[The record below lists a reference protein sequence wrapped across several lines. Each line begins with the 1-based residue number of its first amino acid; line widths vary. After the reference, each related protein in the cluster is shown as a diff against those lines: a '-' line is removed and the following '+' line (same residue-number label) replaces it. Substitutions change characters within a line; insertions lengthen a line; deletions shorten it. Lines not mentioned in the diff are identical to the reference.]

1 MPKVEIVKDT
11 VGRCIRN
18 LVAAIFTAFFGAILF
33 GLGAMDLDPLG
44 AIWNQWPHGARTP
57 GNLHVRNLD
66 DDLIARLK
74 RRAARH
80 GRSTEAEHREILRQA
95 LAGDVEPS
103 FDSLAAELRKLTRR
117 RKQTPSEVLLREG
130 REER

>member
-1 MPKVEIVKDT
+1 ME
-11 VGRCIRN
+11 
-18 LVAAIFTAFFGAILF
+18 L
-33 GLGAMDLDPLG
+33 AM
-44 AIWNQWPHGARTP
+44 T

-66 DDLIARLK
+66 DDLITRLK

-95 LAGDVEPS
+95 LAAEAEPS
-103 FDSLAAELRKLTRR
+103 FDILAAELRKLTKR

-130 REER
+130 RQER

>member
-1 MPKVEIVKDT
+1 
-11 VGRCIRN
+11 
-18 LVAAIFTAFFGAILF
+18 VA
-33 GLGAMDLDPLG
+33 
-44 AIWNQWPHGARTP
+44 
-57 GNLHVRNLD
+57 GNLHVRNLN

-95 LAGDVEPS
+95 LADEEEAT
-103 FDSLAAELRKLTRR
+103 FEKLAADLRRLTKR

-130 REER
+130 RAER

>member
-1 MPKVEIVKDT
+1 MAPCRLLTRAPSFEIID
-11 VGRCIRN
+11 IN
-18 LVAAIFTAFFGAILF
+18 
-33 GLGAMDLDPLG
+33 DLMEDRM
-44 AIWNQWPHGARTP
+44 A

-95 LAGDVEPS
+95 LVGEVEAS
-103 FDSLAAELRKLTRR
+103 FDKLAADLRKLTKRR
-117 RKQTPSEVLLREG
+117 QQTPSEILLREG
-130 REER
+130 RDER